1 MALEHFPTR
10 STPGLRRKSLNNL
23 LRMGHCAPTVMQTML
38 DASDAEST
46 WLVTLTAG
54 LPGGIGNTGGECGGL
69 TAPLVLMGLR
79 SGRDDVA
86 DGLPVVVDQ
95 GHDLLGRFTSAH
107 GTTECRAIRGDAR
120 VPLACIGVVR
130 QSPELCAR
138 SLAVSGT
145 EGIPPE
151 ARQAFRALYAHWVD
165 QEFHCA
171 DAVFEHLGQTIPVP
185 PELPDAVTAFMGGTL
200 FTGRTC
206 SALTAGVMA
215 LGLAVGQIED
225 SRIRVLRMIATMAV
239 GGDAFADDV
248 NAFNRVMNLGHEL
261 ARWFESEFGSTQC
274 RTLTGCDFAT
284 TDGVSDYIARDGVA
298 ACAAMARQVSSRVTE
313 MLADPA
319 WRPGDGGSG
328 PPAGPSPP

>member
-1 MALEHFPTR
+1 MSLESFPTR
-10 STPGLRRKSLNNL
+10 STPGLRRKSLGNL

-38 DASDAEST
+38 DASDAEAT

-79 SGRDDVA
+79 SGRNDVV

-107 GTTECRAIRGDAR
+107 GTTECRAIRGDSR

-138 SLAVSGT
+138 SLAVSGS

-151 ARQAFRALYAHWVD
+151 TRQAFRALYAHWVD

-215 LGLAVGQIED
+215 LGLAVGQIEG

-261 ARWFESEFGSTQC
+261 AQWFESEFGSTQC
-274 RTLTGCDFAT
+274 RALTGCDFAT
-284 TDGVSDYIARDGVA
+284 TNGVADYIARDGVS
-298 ACAAMARQVSSRVTE
+298 ACATMARQVSSRVAE
-313 MLADPA
+313 MLADEPPRSQ
-319 WRPGDGGSG
+319 WRQ
-328 PPAGPSPP
+328 